1 MEVKFTKITEQKVNI
16 QLPYYSKYHHIAY
29 KVINDKDVL
38 KVNTGNVLFGIEYQ
52 SFLID
57 NIFDTESVEITEAE
71 FNELYF
77 QTQSRL
83 NQLL

>member
-1 MEVKFTKITEQKVNI
+1 MEIKLTKTVEEKVNI
-16 QLPYYSKYHHIAY
+16 KLPYYSKWNHVAFKIISNES
-29 KVINDKDVL
+29 VI
-38 KVNTGNVLFGIEYQ
+38 KVNTGNVMFGIEFQ
-52 SFLID
+52 SFIMD
-57 NIFDTESVEITEAE
+57 NIIDSESVEITESE